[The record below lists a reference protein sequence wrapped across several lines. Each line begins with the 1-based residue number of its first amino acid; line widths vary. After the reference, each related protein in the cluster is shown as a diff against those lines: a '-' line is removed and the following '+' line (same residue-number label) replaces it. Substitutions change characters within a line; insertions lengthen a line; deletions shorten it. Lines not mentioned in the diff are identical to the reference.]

1 MCVVSGRCLLSVIK
15 RETDT
20 RGSRRLLSAANSET
34 SFSNGYF
41 PPSLRVVGSNAAC
54 LALCRVEYAAGH
66 NRWAEDLQHLAAHIA
81 QSLKD
86 FPIIN
91 PATVKAITNTQ
102 M

>member
-1 MCVVSGRCLLSVIK
+1 MAPDASCLQPTVKPAFLMVI
-15 RETDT
+15 
-20 RGSRRLLSAANSET
+20 
-34 SFSNGYF
+34 F